1 MAGPL
6 LFALFVAVSVF
17 MAFVA
22 LWRLTDRADPIE
34 ARLKEY
40 GVSGELAVAA
50 PPVGGRG
57 RAPGGMG
64 GFSLGRSSLG
74 AGLAELLTRA
84 DVPMTAA
91 EYALIILGAALL
103 GLLLGW
109 WRLGILIGLVFALTF
124 AYLPIFYLRRR
135 ESRRRQHFTEQLPD
149 ILSLLVGSLRAGH
162 GLNQALERVA
172 GQVPPPAAV
181 EFTRLIRAVSLGV
194 PVQQGLNDMTH
205 RVGSDDLDLIVTAM
219 NVQFEMGGNLAQTLD
234 TIGDT
239 IRDRI
244 RIKREIQVMT
254 SQQRLSGIILVAI
267 PPALVVMMSIIN
279 PEYMSRLFD
288 PGITRILLVLAILS
302 QVLGILI
309 MRRILDIEV

>member
-22 LWRLTDRADPIE
+22 IWRSTSHPDAIE
-34 ARLKEY
+34 ARLREY
-40 GVSGELAVAA
+40 GVAGELAA
-50 PPVGGRG
+50 PAPATGSGRRSWAVSGSAPWPGSGIGGRL
-57 RAPGGMG
+57 ADL
-64 GFSLGRSSLG
+64 LG
-74 AGLAELLTRA
+74 RA
-84 DVPMTAA
+84 DVPMSSA
-91 EYALIILGAALL
+91 EYTLIILGAALAGLVLGWGRL
-103 GLLLGW
+103 GLPI
-109 WRLGILIGLVFALTF
+109 GIIFALLF
-124 AYLPIFYLRRR
+124 AYLPIFYLRQR
-135 ESRRRQHFTEQLPD
+135 ESRRRQRFTEQLPD

-172 GQVPPPAAV
+172 AQVPPPAAV
-181 EFTRLIRAVSLGV
+181 EFGRLIRAISLGIS
-194 PVQQGLNDMTH
+194 VQQGLNDMAR

-254 SQQRLSGIILVAI
+254 SQQRLSGIILIAI
-267 PPALVVMMSIIN
+267 PPALVLIMSVIN
-279 PEYMSRLFD
+279 PDYMRRLFD
-288 PGITRILLVLAILS
+288 PGLTRILLGVAILS
-302 QVLGILI
+302 QMLGLLI

>member
-40 GVSGELAVAA
+40 GISGELAVAA
-50 PPVGGRG
+50 PPAGGRR
-57 RAPGGMG
+57 RAFPGMG
-64 GFSLGRSSLG
+64 SVSLGRSSLG

-91 EYALIILGAALL
+91 EYTLIILGAALL

-109 WRLGILIGLVFALTF
+109 WRLGPLFGVIFAVAA
-124 AYLPIFYLRRR
+124 AYLPVFYLRRR
-135 ESRRRQHFTEQLPD
+135 ESRRRQQFTEQLPD
-149 ILSLLVGSLRAGH
+149 VLSLLVGSLRAGH

-267 PPALVVMMSIIN
+267 PPVLVVIMSIIN
-279 PEYMSRLFD
+279 PEYMRRLFD

-302 QVLGILI
+302 QILGILI
-309 MRRILDIEV
+309 MRRILEIEV

>member
-6 LFALFVAVSVF
+6 LFALFIAVSVF

-22 LWRLTDRADPIE
+22 FWRLTDRADPIE

-50 PPVGGRG
+50 PPVGGG
-57 RAPGGMG
+57 PRALAGLAGV
-64 GFSLGRSSLG
+64 SLGRSSLG
-74 AGLAELLTRA
+74 ARLADLLTRA

-91 EYALIILGAALL
+91 EYTLIILGAALL

-109 WRLGILIGLVFALTF
+109 WRLGLLIGIVFAVTF

-135 ESRRRQHFTEQLPD
+135 ESKRRQAFTEQLPD
-149 ILSLLVGSLRAGH
+149 VLSLLVGSLRAGH

-181 EFTRLIRAVSLGV
+181 EFGRLIRAVSLGV
-194 PVQQGLNDMTH
+194 SIQQGLNDMA
-205 RVGSDDLDLIVTAM
+205 RRMGSDDLDLIVTAM

-244 RIKREIQVMT
+244 RIKREIEVMT
-254 SQQRLSGIILVAI
+254 SQQRLSGIILIGI
-267 PPALVVMMSIIN
+267 PPVLVVIISIIN
-279 PEYMSRLFD
+279 PEYMRRLFE
-288 PGITRILLVLAILS
+288 PGITRILLLLAIVS

-309 MRRILDIEV
+309 MRRILRIEV